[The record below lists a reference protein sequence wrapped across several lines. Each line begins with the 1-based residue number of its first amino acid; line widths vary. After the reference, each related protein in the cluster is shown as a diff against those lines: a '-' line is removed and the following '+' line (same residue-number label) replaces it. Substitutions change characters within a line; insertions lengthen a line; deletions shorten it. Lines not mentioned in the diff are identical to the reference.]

1 MDSHKK
7 KVEFI
12 PATLE
17 SDHHILDAEEDS
29 PLIIN
34 DWEETLNGIANA
46 DTKSI
51 SIPRSPYLKKE
62 RVLNAF
68 HDAFELTGGIP
79 RLALWADANP
89 TEFYRLY
96 AKMLPRQTDNN
107 HNVDGDFVIRH
118 VLPRGPLDE

>member
-1 MDSHKK
+1 MIRP
-7 KVEFI
+7 KVEYI
-12 PATLE
+12 QADQLTTD
-17 SDHHILDAEEDS
+17 SHILDPEDS

-46 DTKSI
+46 ETKSI

-96 AKMLPRQTDNN
+96 SKMLPRQQDNT
-107 HNVDGDFVIRH
+107 HKVDGDFVIKH
-118 VLPRGPLDE
+118 VLPKGPLDG